1 MGEKLVTARRVSAS
15 ATCEA
20 VGSATAPAANSRN
33 LLRES
38 FILLLHKLEDRFVV
52 SPRVPAAAYP
62 HFLLR
67 GWPAMPA
74 AGPKRRFTA
83 TQRYVWSRG
92 RSGLDVP
99 AMRIS
104 GCDPKRAIFVNG

>member
-1 MGEKLVTARRVSAS
+1 MTPLFGSHGRKLVTACRVPPS
-15 ATCEA
+15 ATCGA
-20 VGSATAPAANSRN
+20 LGSATPPAANSRN

-52 SPRVPAAAYP
+52 SPRVSAAAYP

-74 AGPKRRFTA
+74 AGPNA
-83 TQRYVWSRG
+83 TSANVRCGVDPRG
-92 RSGLDVP
+92 
-99 AMRIS
+99 
-104 GCDPKRAIFVNG
+104 